1 MFGPPGFG
9 YFPPDPTAPP
19 RSYRAP
25 GAPAPGRPAR
35 ARRWLRGGRVGVARR
50 VQATGSSRFSLHR
63 AQTRP
68 GNAPG
73 PRHARRARGA
83 WRVWR
88 IVPRPPGR
96 GGRAPARR
104 SPGAPRRATCVNPLI
119 ARQCNRGQT
128 TSSTPDRSTARV
140 QSPPGRGRGHTRDT
154 SELRVNQL
162 TQHRTPSGIAC
173 AVVVP
178 RHAEPRA
185 AVHHPSEAADPHL
198 LEPRHQVPTTT
209 HV

>member
-1 MFGPPGFG
+1 MFGSS
-9 YFPPDPTAPP
+9 APP
-19 RSYRAP
+19 ALAIFRPTRQRLRAP

-83 WRVWR
+83 WRVRR
-88 IVPRPPGR
+88 IVPRPASRVG
-96 GGRAPARR
+96 AAAR
-104 SPGAPRRATCVNPLI
+104 PGAALAGGAATCVIRSN

-128 TSSTPDRSTARV
+128 KATPDRSTARV

-162 TQHRTPSGIAC
+162 THKLTQQRSR
-173 AVVVP
+173 AVS
-178 RHAEPRA
+178 RA
-185 AVHHPSEAADPHL
+185 
-198 LEPRHQVPTTT
+198 R
-209 HV
+209 